1 MTMKDQTNAS
11 SELHTMAWNAGQR
24 NHGLYIQGF
33 LLTKLYGITTTMDFL
48 ADYELASWGYYAS
61 TSCLPSSMGFW
72 VEDIEKVTIVAETFY
87 TNIHYVMQ
95 FHKVTFSG
103 EIFYMDKH

>member
-1 MTMKDQTNAS
+1 MD
-11 SELHTMAWNAGQR
+11 WNVGQR

-33 LLTKLYGITTTMDFL
+33 LQTKLYGITTTMDFL
-48 ADYELASWGYYAS
+48 AGCELASWGYYAS

-72 VEDIEKVTIVAETFY
+72 VEDIENVTIDMEIFY
-87 TNIHYVMQ
+87 MNIHYVMR
-95 FHKVTFSG
+95 FHKVTFFG